1 MTSEMRG
8 LGAVISP
15 LAADSAR
22 GVSVDA
28 TPKARPADVKEADVS
43 KPAELELTL
52 DLQVVQRA
60 AETVSQFIETVSRDL
75 HVAYD
80 DSIDMPIFTVVDSET
95 NEVIRQI
102 PSEDLVAIARFLE
115 SQGVGPS
122 GAETLAGILLSEET

>member
-1 MTSEMRG
+1 MTSEM
-8 LGAVISP
+8 SS
-15 LAADSAR
+15 LAAIASSQATSSVR
-22 GVSVDA
+22 GVSVEA
-28 TPKARPADVKEADVS
+28 TTKAGPKVEKVEVS

-52 DLQVVQRA
+52 DLEVVQRA

-80 DSIDMPIFTVVDSET
+80 DSIDMPVFTVVDSET

-115 SQGVGPS
+115 SQGVGVL
-122 GAETLAGILLSEET
+122 GAETLAGVILSEET

>member
-1 MTSEMRG
+1 MTSEMSS
-8 LGAVISP
+8 LGTIASSQATSSV
-15 LAADSAR
+15 R
-22 GVSVDA
+22 GVSVEA
-28 TPKARPADVKEADVS
+28 STKAGPKVEKTEVS

-52 DLQVVQRA
+52 DLEVVQRA

-80 DSIDMPIFTVVDSET
+80 DSIDMPVFTVVDSET

-115 SQGVGPS
+115 SQGVGVL
-122 GAETLAGILLSEET
+122 GTEALAGVILSEET

>member
-1 MTSEMRG
+1 MTSEMSG
-8 LGAVISP
+8 LGSTASSQ
-15 LAADSAR
+15 AASSVR
-22 GVSVDA
+22 GVSVEA
-28 TPKARPADVKEADVS
+28 TTTKAGSKLEKAEVS

-52 DLQVVQRA
+52 DLEVIQRA

-95 NEVIRQI
+95 DEVIRQI

-115 SQGVGPS
+115 SQGVGVL
-122 GAETLAGILLSEET
+122 GTEALAGVILSEET

>member
-8 LGAVISP
+8 LGAIISP
-15 LAADSAR
+15 PAADSAR

-28 TPKARPADVKEADVS
+28 TPKARPADVKGADVS

-52 DLQVVQRA
+52 DLEVVQRA

>member
-1 MTSEMRG
+1 MTSSEMSG
-8 LGAVISP
+8 LGAIASSQATSSV
-15 LAADSAR
+15 R
-22 GVSVDA
+22 GVSVEA
-28 TPKARPADVKEADVS
+28 TTKAGPKAEKVEVS

-52 DLQVVQRA
+52 DLEVVQRA

-80 DSIDMPIFTVVDSET
+80 DSIDMPVFTVVDSET

-115 SQGVGPS
+115 SQGVGVL
-122 GAETLAGILLSEET
+122 GTEALAGVILSEET